1 VKLIGQYTGGNVDY
15 ISHLDALGSEANVN
29 ILATWSSYSNAER
42 ESDSLVE
49 QLQTTLDVEQLLSI
63 YLSAITAQ
71 YKINSV
77 ELDTYHGKF
86 KSGTRSKSS
95 QAMTLP
101 IRIND
106 RLMGRISYFS
116 EKPITDILM
125 SSLTSSQKKLI
136 YPLRNALAF
145 WQLQQMALKDPLT
158 GIGNRAMYDDAIE
171 YKVQHASRFK
181 ETFVLMLLDLD
192 NFKTVNDTHGH
203 LMGDDI
209 LSAFVTL
216 VKDCLRGTD
225 QIFRFGGDEFTIL
238 LEKEGLNGAHIVAAR
253 IHHAISKSNT
263 FNQYK
268 VSTSIGCACFNEN
281 DTPNDLFAR
290 ADKALYAAK
299 DAGKNCM
306 KIA

>member
-1 VKLIGQYTGGNVDY
+1 MGGNVDY
-15 ISHLDALGSEANVN
+15 ISHLDALNSEASAN
-29 ILATWSSYSNAER
+29 IMATWSSYSNTDR
-42 ESDSLVE
+42 ESDSLIE

-86 KSGTRSKSS
+86 KASNGHTSS
-95 QAMTLP
+95 QTMTLP

-116 EKPITDILM
+116 ERPITDILM
-125 SSLTSSQKKLI
+125 SSLTSYQKKLI
-136 YPLRNALAF
+136 YPLRNGLAF
-145 WQLQQMALKDPLT
+145 WQLQQMALQDPLT
-158 GIGNRAMYDDAIE
+158 GIGNRAMYDDAIAR
-171 YKVQHASRFK
+171 KVQHAARFK

-192 NFKTVNDTHGH
+192 NFKKVNDTHGH
-203 LMGDDI
+203 LMGDEI
-209 LSAFVTL
+209 LTNFVTL
-216 VKDCLRGTD
+216 VEQSLRGTD
-225 QIFRFGGDEFTIL
+225 QVFRFGGDEFAIL
-238 LEKEGLNGAHIVAAR
+238 LEKEGLTAAHIVAAR
-253 IHHAISKSNT
+253 INHAISQSAI
-263 FNQYK
+263 FNKYN

-281 DTPNDLFAR
+281 DTPTDLFAR

>member
-1 VKLIGQYTGGNVDY
+1 MDY
-15 ISHLDALGSEANVN
+15 ISHLDALNSEANAN
-29 ILATWSSYSNAER
+29 ILASWSNYSNLNR
-42 ESDSLVE
+42 ETDSLVE

-63 YLSAITAQ
+63 YLSAITSH

-77 ELDTYHGKF
+77 ELDTFHGKF
-86 KSGTRSKSS
+86 KSSNGQSSS
-95 QAMTLP
+95 QTMTLP

-125 SSLTSSQKKLI
+125 SSLTGYQKKLI

-158 GIGNRAMYDDAIE
+158 GIGNRSMYEDAIE
-171 YKVQHASRFK
+171 RKFQHAERFN
-181 ETFVLMLLDLD
+181 EEFVLMLLDLD
-192 NFKTVNDTHGH
+192 NFKNVNDTHGH
-203 LMGDDI
+203 LQGDDI
-209 LSAFVTL
+209 LTSFVQL
-216 VKDCLRGTD
+216 VEECLRGTD
-225 QIFRFGGDEFTIL
+225 QVFRFGGDEFAIL

-253 IHHAISKSNT
+253 INHAISQSPI
-263 FNQYK
+263 FNK
-268 VSTSIGCACFNEN
+268 FNVSTSIGCACFTKN
-281 DTPNDLFAR
+281 DTPKDLFAR